1 MKRFIKKA
9 VATALLVAGI
19 FSAVPP
25 AFCAP
30 YGMVNNTLVN
40 GRGCLDGH
48 SAMIIGKYFERIEDF
63 QNLVMTNKKYRQIM
77 EKYHYNP
84 VEIDPEKQLAIF
96 PKMETYRMEE
106 YGSPNFVYTFPEGI
120 SRLLYLPG
128 SFNGFDFKK
137 IMKENGILDGN
148 GKYNEDWGCYL
159 DVKKDGFMDGFR
171 LIFQS
176 SDKEIVFLF
185 DVCKDARLNCVK
197 DCVSLMC
204 DCGLDEFIDLFLDFF
219 YIPQHVTSIGEYAF
233 SDWLD
238 LEKITLPDCI
248 KSIGA
253 FAFGSCQHLEE
264 VFIPSSVVSIGER
277 SFEHCYM
284 LERINIPNSVTSIGE
299 GAFSNCWR
307 LKNITLPNTITSI
320 IGWTFSMCGLTE
332 INIPS
337 SVTSIGT
344 YAFEGCND
352 LIKVHI
358 PDSVTTIGRGA
369 FDCCFSLERIVIPN
383 SVKNLGE
390 RTFCRCSN
398 LESITI
404 PTSVVDID
412 DSVFVGC
419 ESLNHI
425 EFGGNTYESVE
436 SFMRAFKAYRE
447 AHK

>member
-9 VATALLVAGI
+9 AATALLMAGI

-30 YGMVNNTLVN
+30 YGMINHTLVN
-40 GRGCLDGH
+40 ERGRLDGYN
-48 SAMIIGKYFERIEDF
+48 AMIVGKYFKSIEDF
-63 QNLVMTNKKYRQIM
+63 QNLAMTNKKYRQIM
-77 EKYHYNP
+77 ERYHYNP
-84 VEIDPEKQLAIF
+84 VEIDPEKQLTIF

-106 YGSPNFVYTFPEGI
+106 YGSPNFVYKFPEGI

-128 SFNGFDFKK
+128 SFNGLDFKK
-137 IMKENGILDGN
+137 VVRENGIFDKN
-148 GKYNEDWGCYL
+148 GEYNEDWECYL
-159 DVKKDGFMDGFR
+159 DIKDDFMDGFR
-171 LIFQS
+171 FIFQS

-185 DVCKDARLNCVK
+185 DVCKDARLNCIK
-197 DCVSLMC
+197 DCVNLMY
-204 DCGLDEFIDLFLDFF
+204 DCGLDEFVELFLDCF
-219 YIPQHVTSIGEYAF
+219 YIPRHVTSIGEYAF
-233 SDWLD
+233 SDWWD
-238 LEKITLPDCI
+238 LKKINIPNRI

-277 SFEHCYM
+277 AFEHCYM
-284 LERINIPNSVTSIGE
+284 LEKVNIPSSVTSIGE

-337 SVTSIGT
+337 SVTSIGN

-352 LIKVHI
+352 LEKVHI

-369 FDCCFSLERIVIPN
+369 FDCCFSLERIVIPP
-383 SVKNLGE
+383 SVTNLGE

-398 LESITI
+398 LQSITI

-412 DSVFVGC
+412 EGVFVGC
-419 ESLNHI
+419 DSLNHI
-425 EFGGNTYESVE
+425 EFGGNTYESVD
-436 SFMRAFKAYRE
+436 SFLRAFKAYIE

>member
-9 VATALLVAGI
+9 AATALLVAGI

-40 GRGCLDGH
+40 GRGRLDGH

-159 DVKKDGFMDGFR
+159 DVKKDGFMDGFK

-219 YIPQHVTSIGEYAF
+219 YIPQH
-233 SDWLD
+233 
-238 LEKITLPDCI
+238 
-248 KSIGA
+248 
-253 FAFGSCQHLEE
+253 
-264 VFIPSSVVSIGER
+264 
-277 SFEHCYM
+277 
-284 LERINIPNSVTSIGE
+284 
-299 GAFSNCWR
+299 
-307 LKNITLPNTITSI
+307 
-320 IGWTFSMCGLTE
+320 
-332 INIPS
+332 
-337 SVTSIGT
+337 VTSIGT